1 MFDRN
6 FRALTHPYVLS
17 KYEKRVPRQK
27 IKENRSLNRFSTML
41 RSSFRCL
48 NVSHVYQAVS
58 YVVFNFC
65 VYHPPSPRAWGKGL
79 HCEMPGG
86 MVETNVEDHITVLFR
101 YDRNVLLC
109 IREKRVLELPNS

>member
-1 MFDRN
+1 MFDSN

-17 KYEKRVPRQK
+17 KCGKRVLRQK

-65 VYHPPSPRAWGKGL
+65 VYHPPPGQGGRDFTVICPG
-79 HCEMPGG
+79 GG
-86 MVETNVEDHITVLFR
+86 MVGTNVEDHITVLFC
-101 YDRNVLLC
+101 YD
-109 IREKRVLELPNS
+109 IQKFKTKD